1 MPSSPPPSASSRLEW
16 ANPFRLSFDAKVAR
30 ASEFAGKPSV
40 LLDQSAFYPESG
52 GQMGDH
58 GVLRADGATLSVVD
72 AQVDAD
78 GQVHHILDAATD
90 LAPGTEIS
98 GSIDGTRRREFA
110 ALHTGQ
116 HVLSSALMQVWEAE
130 TVSSRLGETSCNID
144 LDKNAVSE
152 AKLAEA
158 EALANAVV
166 DDALEV
172 RQFFPSA
179 EELATLDFRRAPK
192 VTDGI
197 RVVTVGDFDVTPC
210 GGTHVRNSAEIGLI
224 RITNVERAKGRVR
237 VLFESGPRARKTLFD
252 NHSLLRDLAASLT
265 CGAAEVPRAIEK
277 LKESLSHNR
286 SALGALRSKLAEIET
301 EALLAKMR
309 VEEVTHV
316 VSSFEGNATVLR
328 QVAPR
333 LLDGGAKTVVLAGK
347 HPEGVALLC
356 TSLDGALDC
365 GTFVKAAT
373 TKHGGRGGGKSERA
387 EGRLDASADVETL
400 VADATAALSSG
411 S

>member
-1 MPSSPPPSASSRLEW
+1 MPSSPPPAASSRLEW
-16 ANPFRLSFDAKVAR
+16 ADPFRLSFDAKVTG
-30 ASEFAGKPSV
+30 ASEYEGRPS
-40 LLDQSAFYPESG
+40 LLLTQSAFYPESG

-58 GVLRADGATLSVVD
+58 GVLRAAGATLSVVD
-72 AQVDAD
+72 TQVDGD
-78 GQVHHILDAATD
+78 GQVHHILDAKTALD
-90 LAPGTEIS
+90 PGTEIS

-110 ALHTGQ
+110 SLHTGQ
-116 HVLSSALMQVWEAE
+116 HVLSSALMQVWGAE
-130 TVSSRLGETSCNID
+130 TVSSRLGETGCNID
-144 LDKNAVSE
+144 LDKNAVNE

-179 EELATLDFRRAPK
+179 EELSTLNFRRAPK

-210 GGTHVRNSAEIGLI
+210 GGTHVKNSAEIGLV

-252 NHSLLRDLAASLT
+252 NHSLLRDLATSLT

-277 LKESLSHNR
+277 LKESLGQNR
-286 SALGALRSKLAEIET
+286 SALGALRAKLAEIET

-309 VEEVTHV
+309 VEEVSRV
-316 VSSFEGNATVLR
+316 VSSFEGDATVLR

-333 LLDGGAKTVVLAGK
+333 LLDGGAQTVVLAGK

-365 GTFVKAAT
+365 GAFVKAAT
-373 TKHGGRGGGKSERA
+373 AKFGGRGGGKSERA
-387 EGRLDASADVETL
+387 EGRLEASADVEAFIT
-400 VADATAALSSG
+400 DAHAALAAEA
-411 S
+411 